1 MKIFIG
7 KLNFDTTNEDLRE
20 VFESFGEVESAEVM
34 IDPVFG
40 KSKGYGFVDMP
51 YDEEAQSAIDQ
62 LNETELDGSII
73 VVKKS
78 MPR

>member
-34 IDPVFG
+34 IDSVFG
-40 KSKGYGFVDMP
+40 KTKGYGFVDMP
-51 YDEEAQSAIDQ
+51 HDEGAQSAIDQ

-78 MPR
+78 MPG

>member
-7 KLNFDTTNEDLRE
+7 KLNFNTSGEDLRE
-20 VFESFGEVESAEVM
+20 AFESFGEVEYAKVM
-34 IDPVFG
+34 TDHSTG
-40 KSKGYGFVDMP
+40 KSKGYGFIDMP
-51 YDEEAQSAIDQ
+51 KDEEAQAAIDQ

-78 MPR
+78 LPV